1 MTAQVKIYSRDDC
14 IFCKQ
19 AKDFLTGFEIDYIE
33 EYQPTG
39 QVPQIYAGETHI
51 GGYTELVELS
61 QSMSKWEETF
71 NV

>member
-39 QVPQIYAGETHI
+39 ETHI